1 MGNPKAFLEIHRQEA
16 GYRPIHDRIHDFGEV
31 EQTLSTHLRREQ
43 ASRCMDCGV
52 PFCHWACPLGNKAP
66 EWNDA
71 LYKGDWELAY
81 RLLNRT
87 NPFPEFTGRIC
98 PALCEKACVLNRFNH
113 EPTTNREDEAAITE
127 MAFQEGFVTPRTD
140 IKRNGKTVAVIG
152 AGPAGLTCA
161 NDLNQMGFTVTVF
174 EKNEAAGGLLR
185 YGIPNFKL
193 NKAIIDRRIKLM
205 EQEGIEFKFGVEFR
219 VESVESSEKSVE
231 CRVESVE
238 FATASDGS
246 IERTAVAN
254 SKLYTLNSQLSN
266 YDAIVIATGTPT
278 ARDLK
283 APGRELKGVHFA
295 LELLS
300 QQNRVLA
307 GMEFLPEASG
317 KAERSKDER
326 ITAKGKDVLVIGGG
340 DTGSDCIGTAHRQGC
355 KSVTQI
361 EIMPKPVEGPEDPQN
376 PWPNWPRTLKTTS
389 SHEEGCTRRWN
400 INTLEFL
407 GENGKLTGVK
417 VQEIDWKPNPEGGR
431 PIMVE
436 KGQPEI
442 IKAELCLLAMG
453 FLKPEHPEYP
463 ENVFVCG
470 DAQNGASLVVR
481 AMASGRQAAERVAK
495 AFTS

>member
-1 MGNPKAFLEIHRQEA
+1 MGNQKAFLEIHRQEA

-31 EQTLSTHLRREQ
+31 EQTLNTHQRREQ

-71 LYKGDWELAY
+71 LYRGEWEQAF
-81 RLLNRT
+81 RLLAST

-113 EPTTNREDEAAITE
+113 EPTTNREDECAIIEAA
-127 MAFQEGFVTPRTD
+127 FREGYIQPRVPA
-140 IKRNGKTVAVIG
+140 RNGMNVAIVG
-152 AGPAGLTCA
+152 AGPAGLAVA
-161 NDLNQMGFTVTVF
+161 NSLNQMGYTVTVF
-174 EKNEAAGGLLR
+174 DKNEAAGGLLR

-193 NKAIIDRRIKLM
+193 NKAIIDRRIRLM
-205 EQEGIEFKFGVEFR
+205 EQEGIKFIYGCTV
-219 VESVESSEKSVE
+219 
-231 CRVESVE
+231 
-238 FATASDGS
+238 AIDDG
-246 IERTAVAN
+246 
-254 SKLYTLNSQLSN
+254 KLTINNGLDDNHCQLSN
-266 YDAIVIATGTPT
+266 CEALLQSEATKKIINYRFDAIVIASGTPT
-278 ARDLK
+278 ARNLNI
-283 APGRELKGVHFA
+283 PGRELKGVHFA
-295 LELLS
+295 LEFLS

-307 GMEFLPEASG
+307 GIEY
-317 KAERSKDER
+317 SKDDR

-361 EIMPKPVEGPEDPQN
+361 EIMPRPVDGPDDPQN

-389 SHEEGCTRRWN
+389 SHEEGCTRCWN

-407 GENGKLTGVK
+407 GENGRLVGVK
-417 VQEIDWKPNPEGGR
+417 VQEIDWKPNPDGGR

-436 KGQPEI
+436 KGNPEI

-463 ENVFVCG
+463 ENVFICG
-470 DAQNGASLVVR
+470 DARNGASLVVR
-481 AMASGRQAAERVAK
+481 AMASGIETAK
-495 AFTS
+495 KVNEYLTK